1 MLDIGTSSAR
11 RGWLLKGGILALGLL
26 LCALVWIGASGS
38 AQAQVNDTS
47 LRPGAVFAMTNDPT
61 NNEVTA
67 YQRDADG
74 LLTPAGTF
82 ATGGQGSGVFEQ
94 SANGLILGEQSPNNL
109 NGGYRFLFAT
119 NAGSNTISV
128 FRVGPD
134 GLTLVDQQQSGGTH
148 PISVTVRKN
157 VLYVLNGGNVQCT
170 GGRENITGFN
180 VGSGGKLT
188 PIPGSTRPLSGQ
200 STGCAQVSFN
210 PSGSVLAVTE
220 RNADNIDTFTV
231 DNKGIATGPTPND
244 NAESGGSGP
253 FGFTYTQRDQ
263 LLVAESSGGAPG
275 QGGLASFD
283 VDKQTGTLKVAGTNT
298 RNGQSDTCWV
308 VNTDNGKFAFVT
320 NFITGNISSY
330 RVDSDGSLTLLDP
343 NAGNTGGTGA
353 SDQALS
359 GNSRFLYA
367 RNSVQGTISSFRVGD
382 DGSLVPL
389 QVVAAPNPAGAGIGI
404 AAK

>member
-1 MLDIGTSSAR
+1 MSEINTLSAR
-11 RGWLLKGGILALGLL
+11 RRWFLKGSILALGLL
-26 LCALVWIGASGS
+26 LCALAWIGAGSS
-38 AQAQVNDTS
+38 AQAQENRTN
-47 LRPGAVFAMTNDPT
+47 LRPGAVFAMTNDPI

-67 YQRDADG
+67 YQRDTDG

-82 ATGGQGSGVFEQ
+82 STGGQGSGVFEQ
-94 SANGLILGEQSPNNL
+94 SANSLILGEQSPNNL
-109 NGGYRFLFAT
+109 NGGSKFLFAT

-128 FRVGPD
+128 FRVRPD
-134 GLTLVDQQQSGGTH
+134 GLELVDQQPSGGNH
-148 PISVTVRKN
+148 PMSVTSRKN

-170 GGRENITGFN
+170 GGQPNITGFD
-180 VGSGGKLT
+180 VGPGGELT
-188 PIPGSTRPLSGQ
+188 PIPGSTRPLSGGQ
-200 STGCAQVSFN
+200 PSGCAQVSFN
-210 PSGSVLAVTE
+210 PSGTVLAVTE
-220 RNADNIDTFTV
+220 RSSDIIDTYTV
-231 DNKGIATGPTPND
+231 DGNGIATGPTPND
-244 NAESGGSGP
+244 NSESGGSGP

-263 LLVAESSGGAPG
+263 LLITESSGGAPG

-283 VDKQTGTLKVAGTNT
+283 VDKQTGANT

-320 NFITGNISSY
+320 NFISGNISSY
-330 RVDSDGSLTLLDP
+330 RVDSDGTLTLLNP

-367 RNSVQGTISSFRVGD
+367 RNSEQGTISSFRVAD
-382 DGSLVPL
+382 DGNLVPL
-389 QVVAAPNPAGAGIGI
+389 QTVAAPNPGGGGIGI